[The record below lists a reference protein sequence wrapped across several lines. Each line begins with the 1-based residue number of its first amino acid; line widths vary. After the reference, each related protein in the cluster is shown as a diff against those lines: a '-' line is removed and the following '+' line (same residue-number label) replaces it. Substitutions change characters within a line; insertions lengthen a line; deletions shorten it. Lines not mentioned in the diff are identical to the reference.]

1 MQTTTMGLV
10 LRATKTGEADRV
22 LSILTPTGIVSA
34 MAKGSLR
41 LKNKLHSATGLFCYS
56 EFTLFE
62 GRTMYV
68 VDEAEVREVFWGVH
82 EDVVNM
88 ALAMYCAEFI
98 STLSPTG
105 DEAAAQLRLLLNCLY
120 YLSEKRRTADFIK
133 PVYELRTLTQAGF
146 LPGLV
151 ACTDC
156 VKYEGGPFFF
166 DAATGLL
173 YCADCAAKRG
183 FSANLDAAALAAMR
197 HITYSEDE
205 KLFGF
210 SIAQNSLFRL
220 GTVVEQYV
228 HYCVDKPFKTLEF
241 YHSVLGQGRADLE
254 GDPCNPNT

>member
-22 LSILTPTGIVSA
+22 LSVLTPAGIVSA
-34 MAKGSLR
+34 IAKGSLR
-41 LKNKLHSATGLFCYS
+41 LKNRLHSATGLFCYS

-62 GRTMYV
+62 GKTMFM

-88 ALAMYCAEFI
+88 ALAMYCAEFV

-105 DEAAAQLRLLLNCLY
+105 DETAAQLRLLLNSLY
-120 YLSEKRRTADFIK
+120 YLSEKKRAPAFIK
-133 PVYELRTLTQAGF
+133 PVYELRALTLAGF

-151 ACTDC
+151 ACADC
-156 VKYEGGPFFF
+156 VKYEGGPFCF

-173 YCADCAAKRG
+173 FCAECAAKRG
-183 FSANLDAAALAAMR
+183 LAANLDAAALAAMR

-210 SIAQNSLFRL
+210 FIGPESLAHL
-220 GTVVEQYV
+220 GAAVEQYV
-228 HYCVDKPFKTLEF
+228 RYCVDKPFKTLEF
-241 YHSVLGQGRADLE
+241 YHSVLV
-254 GDPCNPNT
+254 